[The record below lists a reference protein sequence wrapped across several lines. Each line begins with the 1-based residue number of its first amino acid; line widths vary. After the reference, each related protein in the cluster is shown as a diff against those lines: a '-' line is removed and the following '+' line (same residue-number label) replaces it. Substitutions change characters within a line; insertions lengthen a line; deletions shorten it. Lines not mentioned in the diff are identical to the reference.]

1 MLFSYL
7 VTSRARRRL
16 LRLLWRQ
23 GAVGGVS
30 ELARQAGVSFASA
43 HRELAAMRTEGLAR
57 AHRAGAELVYC
68 ASPDYRGADLVRRL
82 LEEHARTS
90 APSPVADSERVRGW
104 LAAVGAPLLVLRPPR
119 GRMPSLEEVLVEGLA
134 LSHEDANVARV
145 LPLVLWRHR
154 DRLDHDRLARAA
166 TLRNERQA
174 LGFFLDL
181 TGFLAE
187 DPWLAS
193 LSEPLRD
200 RRRTRPRPFFTRA
213 QGRMALALAR
223 KRTPALARKWGYLM
237 NMDVESFASAFEKH
251 GEAA

>member
-1 MLFSYL
+1 M
-7 VTSRARRRL
+7 
-16 LRLLWRQ
+16 
-23 GAVGGVS
+23 
-30 ELARQAGVSFASA
+30 
-43 HRELAAMRTEGLAR
+43 
-57 AHRAGAELVYC
+57 
-68 ASPDYRGADLVRRL
+68 
-82 LEEHARTS
+82 
-90 APSPVADSERVRGW
+90 
-104 LAAVGAPLLVLRPPR
+104 
-119 GRMPSLEEVLVEGLA
+119 
-134 LSHEDANVARV
+134 
-145 LPLVLWRHR
+145 
-154 DRLDHDRLARAA
+154 
-166 TLRNERQA
+166 RNERQA